1 MSMKMFNNDMIVKLF
16 DDNMEDFDRFRQ
28 KLERIGFHLMEQ
40 NIMYRSPSGQQ
51 PIRKEIRYEFIKE
64 NKREGAPVYGVVMKL
79 WKLGKG
85 KTLYD
90 FTVNEDGEYRTFR
103 APYGNWCVGF
113 ARMLQ
118 FLKRKK
124 IVDKT
129 M

>member
-1 MSMKMFNNDMIVKLF
+1 MSMKMFNNDTIVKLF
-16 DDNMEDFDRFRQ
+16 NDNMEDFDRFRQ
-28 KLERIGFHLMEQ
+28 KLERIGFHLTEQ
-40 NIMYRSPSGQQ
+40 NIMYSSPSEQQ

-64 NKREGAPVYGVVMKL
+64 NKREGASVCVVVMKL
-79 WKLGKG
+79 WKFGKG

-90 FTVNEDGEYRTFR
+90 FIVNNDGVYRTFK

-113 ARMLQ
+113 ARMLK

-124 IVDKT
+124 IVDKA